1 MERKGAE
8 EGGEMA
14 NLLTCEQLNE
24 DWCPCQSVVSLSLGG
39 VYMSVSED
47 DVNPESLSISSLLS
61 LFNRS
66 VILWRWQ
73 RCVRVKRVCVCVYGG
88 GGCQWPLIS

>member
-1 MERKGAE
+1 ME
-8 EGGEMA
+8 EGVEMA

-24 DWCPCQSVVSLSLGG
+24 DRCPCQSVVSLSLGG

-61 LFNRS
+61 LFDRS
-66 VILWRWQ
+66 VILWQWQ
-73 RCVRVKRVCVCVYGG
+73 RWWGLARMEGVGQRA
-88 GGCQWPLIS
+88 LITQSPFLT